1 VIKNPPANAGD
12 VRDRGSIPGLG
23 RSPGGGHGN
32 RLQYSC
38 VENPTVR
45 GARWATV
52 RRVTKSWTQ
61 LKRLNLHTQ
70 TDLKHLLMNITSV
83 DIQMAF
89 MTCDETCLTGWDSA
103 VTWVNNSLLWYLVR
117 RVDSLEKTLMLGGI
131 GGKVQLYVISVDTK
145 F

>member
-1 VIKNPPANAGD
+1 MIKNPPANAGD
-12 VRDRGSIPGLG
+12 VRDRGSVPGLG

-38 VENPTVR
+38 LENPTVR
-45 GARWATV
+45 GAWWATV
-52 RRVTKSWTQ
+52 RRITKSWTQ

-103 VTWVNNSLLWYLVR
+103 VTWVNNSLLWYLMR

-131 GGKVQLYVISVDTK
+131 GGKRRRG
-145 F
+145 

>member
-1 VIKNPPANAGD
+1 MATD
-12 VRDRGSIPGLG
+12 SSILAWRIPQ
-23 RSPGGGHGN
+23 SEEPGG
-32 RLQYSC
+32 LQS
-38 VENPTVR
+38 V
-45 GARWATV
+45 GSQ
-52 RRVTKSWTQ
+52 RVGWTQ

-103 VTWVNNSLLWYLVR
+103 VTWVNNSLLWYLMR

-131 GGKVQLYVISVDTK
+131 GGKRRRG
-145 F
+145 

>member
-1 VIKNPPANAGD
+1 MATD
-12 VRDRGSIPGLG
+12 SSILAWRIPQ
-23 RSPGGGHGN
+23 SEEPGG
-32 RLQYSC
+32 LQS
-38 VENPTVR
+38 V
-45 GARWATV
+45 GSQ
-52 RRVTKSWTQ
+52 RVGWTQ

-103 VTWVNNSLLWYLVR
+103 VTWVNNSLLWYLMR

-131 GGKVQLYVISVDTK
+131 GGRRRRGRKRMRWLDGITDSMEFVDSR
-145 F
+145 